1 MLTMKNVIFFLSLI
15 FFSNSLISQTNYEF
29 FGILKLNGDA
39 KKMITYRINFE
50 ENNGE
55 INGYSITDLDGAHE
69 TKNLITGTY
78 NSKDKIFSFK
88 ENEILY
94 TKSAF
99 SQNVFCFI
107 NYTGKIKLINKNSK
121 LDGDFKG
128 MFKNKETC
136 INGTLSLIGSEKI
149 YEKMNK
155 ISKKIEKSK
164 RIDEK
169 TKAEVN
175 PVKLIDDLKINK
187 LTKDQNMSVLWEDKV
202 IKIEIF
208 DAGKE
213 DGDLINLYNGTNLI
227 LRNYKITKEK
237 KIITIDLE
245 KSNIE
250 FTIEAVNEG
259 TISPN
264 TSKIILV
271 DKNRSFELM
280 SNLSKSEKAKITFI
294 KKDAN

>member
-1 MLTMKNVIFFLSLI
+1 MPTLKNVIFFLLLLL
-15 FFSNSLISQTNYEF
+15 FSNTLLSQTNYEF
-29 FGILKLNGDA
+29 FGILKLNGDT

-50 ENNGE
+50 ENNGK
-55 INGYSITDLDGAHE
+55 IDGYSITDLDGAHE

-78 NSKDKIFSFK
+78 DSKNKIFSFK

-94 TKSAF
+94 TKSTF

-128 MFKNKETC
+128 IFKNKETC

-164 RIDEK
+164 KIDEK
-169 TKAEVN
+169 TKAQVN
-175 PVKLIDDLKINK
+175 PVKIIDDLKINK

-280 SNLSKSEKAKITFI
+280 SNLNKSEKAKITFI